1 MSEGDDSLRILIRG
15 NRIITQKEFF
25 REELKARREMACLSF
40 EEKIKALITLQ
51 EIAFHWGGKKD
62 VIIWQST

>member
-1 MSEGDDSLRILIRG
+1 MNEGDNNPKILIKG
-15 NRIITQKEFF
+15 NRIITLKEFYH
-25 REELKARREMACLSF
+25 EELRVRKEMASMSF

-62 VIIWQST
+62 VIIWKSP